1 METPREWARG
11 YNRQEMNEEAD
22 GHNPGAETLD
32 VSRPASELPT
42 EPFPCPACG
51 QMLAASCRVCVA
63 CRHAI
68 DPAEIARPPVAAV
81 LAAPARVEEAKP
93 GPVRFPWPLFFVV
106 LGISFFLAQIFLE
119 LWGAQKAQLAMAGVQ
134 TLAGIW
140 VFFDALWQRIPRPV
154 TVGGG
159 LDAAAGYCFSLV
171 PGAKKTAAV
180 AVPVRRSGRATAH
193 AFPAFCPDRFRPA
206 ERNFLFRAG
215 PGAAVA
221 KQGAPHF

>member
-63 CRHAI
+63 CRHTI
-68 DPAEIARPPVAAV
+68 DPAEIARPPAAAV

-93 GPVRFPWPLFFVV
+93 GPVRFPWRLFFVV

-119 LWGAQKAQLAMAGVQ
+119 LWGAQKAQLAMVGVQ

-140 VFFDALWQRIPRPV
+140 VFFDALWQRIPRPLRWG
-154 TVGGG
+154 VGSM
-159 LDAAAGYCFSLV
+159 LL
-171 PGAKKTAAV
+171 
-180 AVPVRRSGRATAH
+180 PVIVFPWYLARRRLPQSPCPFVEADVRPLTRFVLFALIVFFLLSVIFYFVQG
-193 AFPAFCPDRFRPA
+193 PAPR
-206 ERNFLFRAG
+206 
-215 PGAAVA
+215 
-221 KQGAPHF
+221 

>member
-63 CRHAI
+63 CRHTI
-68 DPAEIARPPVAAV
+68 DPAEIARPPAAAV

-93 GPVRFPWPLFFVV
+93 GPVRFPWHLFFAV

-119 LWGAQKAQLAMAGVQ
+119 LWGAQKAQLAMVGVQ

-140 VFFDALWQRIPRPV
+140 VFFDALWQRIPRPLRWG
-154 TVGGG
+154 VGSM
-159 LDAAAGYCFSLV
+159 LLPVIVFPWYLARRRV
-171 PGAKKTAAV
+171 PQSPCPFVEAD
-180 AVPVRRSGRATAH
+180 VRPLTRFVLFALIVFFLLSVIFYIVQG
-193 AFPAFCPDRFRPA
+193 PAPR
-206 ERNFLFRAG
+206 
-215 PGAAVA
+215 
-221 KQGAPHF
+221 